1 VVIADDWSVGQARS
15 SALAQTGL
23 NVLHLAADHAT
34 DRREIMSGSLRIGRW
49 ALMLRNAASAAQ
61 ALPEFQGCSLVALG
75 EGLNAARAAQF
86 AAISEPGHY
95 QAVIALRGLA
105 DLRSLG
111 HGVAQFHSHQMQPG
125 ALRWFDADDLAAA
138 LAPLPQWIGDTRN
151 ARLQTH
157 DQKTLSRHYRWATT
171 RYHAGPLQLSAG
183 QTESLP
189 LARWIK
195 RHVPSAGN

>member
-1 VVIADDWSVGQARS
+1 
-15 SALAQTGL
+15 
-23 NVLHLAADHAT
+23 
-34 DRREIMSGSLRIGRW
+34 
-49 ALMLRNAASAAQ
+49 
-61 ALPEFQGCSLVALG
+61 
-75 EGLNAARAAQF
+75 
-86 AAISEPGHY
+86 
-95 QAVIALRGLA
+95 
-105 DLRSLG
+105 
-111 HGVAQFHSHQMQPG
+111 MQPG

-183 QTESLP
+183 QTESQP

-195 RHVPSAGN
+195 RHVPSAGK